1 MSTTDVSIDFRSKN
15 IGNWIIKGSFDQVN
29 YFEHALNKLN
39 LFQVSCYEILM
50 KFYNIFSELG
60 FRIRSCVVWHHQ
72 ACLYDKNQQWN
83 TRTVLLFVLM
93 LIKPYWAWDQSPSH
107 HNGVQV
113 HINCVSSHHLHSLR
127 VSCKAQDTRWSQAW
141 VQNTYLIQV
150 FVWWKFIKSSQTKCQ
165 SCVQYDNE
173 VCRD

>member
-60 FRIRSCVVWHHQ
+60 FRIRSCVV
-72 ACLYDKNQQWN
+72 
-83 TRTVLLFVLM
+83 
-93 LIKPYWAWDQSPSH
+93 
-107 HNGVQV
+107 
-113 HINCVSSHHLHSLR
+113 
-127 VSCKAQDTRWSQAW
+127 
-141 VQNTYLIQV
+141 
-150 FVWWKFIKSSQTKCQ
+150 
-165 SCVQYDNE
+165 
-173 VCRD
+173 